1 MLPGLC
7 AWLGECESPR
17 YPHRPTYPSRF
28 SHSGRGLGWHG
39 GGTLISGA
47 MLRSDGPGGSSE
59 QSLAQG
65 VERDNSD
72 DPIAGRVPRLCEAD
86 PVVSASL

>member
-1 MLPGLC
+1 VLPGLC
-7 AWLGECESPR
+7 AWLGECETPR

-39 GGTLISGA
+39 GGTLISGTT
-47 MLRSDGPGGSSE
+47 LRSDRPGDSSE

-65 VERDNSD
+65 VERDNPD
-72 DPIAGRVPRLCEAD
+72 DPISGRVPRLAEPD
-86 PVVSASL
+86 SVTSTNL